1 MIHRIKRSCYT
12 AWRHD
17 RCLAVIFGGKTK
29 RDYKPRATDKENGF
43 ARTHATSRSGITAS
57 EGGCAKAELADDNDD
72 DDASDKNRERK
83 LLWEI
88 ERRANVGGNKRVGLC
103 FFIIIGSV
111 FSSSLPGAIFA
122 QTKKHILPLLTP
134 PTPRPR
140 PKPHPPLL
148 DIIIVHKKNIFP
160 GYSSVNKCTFFS
172 FVVATVFCFFS
183 TRFLFSRWF
192 SNTSFVASE
201 RAFTLSLSR
210 CFSVVF
216 VSSRCK
222 IRPRFIFLSLGAT

>member
-1 MIHRIKRSCYT
+1 MSVVIKESACVFYN
-12 AWRHD
+12 
-17 RCLAVIFGGKTK
+17 
-29 RDYKPRATDKENGF
+29 Y
-43 ARTHATSRSGITAS
+43 
-57 EGGCAKAELADDNDD
+57 
-72 DDASDKNRERK
+72 RERF
-83 LLWEI
+83 LVVI
-88 ERRANVGGNKRVGLC
+88 ARCNFCSNKEAHPP
-103 FFIIIGSV
+103 
-111 FSSSLPGAIFA
+111 SSPS
-122 QTKKHILPLLTP
+122 P
-134 PTPRPR
+134 PHPRPR